1 MQRKRLCTDASRYG
15 LGVALLQFEGED
27 KGWLPVGFASR
38 KMKGAEPRYT
48 TTEKECLAVVF
59 GLRKFRHLLH
69 GEDFEVVTDHIALTW
84 LLSLREPKER
94 LARWIVQ
101 IQTFGFEVLYKR
113 GDGELMAV
121 PDALSRDTM
130 DSDVALCHRCL
141 EVVQAVVEDAEVVE
155 RGTMLEADEVRA
167 AQERQYGADGAG
179 IEGEDCLKDEDG
191 VWCQVFGENDV
202 RVIVPTELRE
212 KVLQKVHGSKA
223 RGHWGVLRTAAMVR
237 TKYYW
242 KGWAADVESAV
253 AKCMPCEMVR
263 LKKPGRQ
270 GRMMKYHPSRR
281 FELVAVDILE
291 MTPVTRRGNR
301 KILVMGDMFSRFI
314 VAVAMKDEKAET
326 VARILFEKWITIFG
340 PPEYLLSARGRN
352 FTSELIENLC
362 KNIGTKKISTS
373 AYHPQTNGFIE
384 RENIGTKKISTSAYH
399 PQTNGFIERYN

>member
-84 LLSLREPKER
+84 LLSLRKPKER
-94 LARWIVQ
+94 LPRWIVE
-101 IQTFGFEVLYKR
+101 IQTFGFEILYKR

-130 DSDVALCHRCL
+130 DSDLALCHRCL
-141 EVVQAVVEDAEVVE
+141 EVVQTVVEDAELVE

-191 VWCQVFGENDV
+191 VWRRVFGENDV
-202 RVIVPTELRE
+202 RVIMPTELRE
-212 KVLQKVHGSKA
+212 KVLQKLHGSKA
-223 RGHWGVLRTAAMVR
+223 SGHWCVLRTAAMVR

-242 KGWAADVESAV
+242 KGRAADVEAAV
-253 AKCMPCEMVR
+253 AKCMACEMVR

-314 VAVAMKDEKAET
+314 MAVAMKDEKAET
-326 VARILFEKWITIFG
+326 VARILFKKWITIFG
-340 PPEYLLSARGRN
+340 PPEYLLSDRGRN
-352 FTSELIENLC
+352 FTGELIENLC
-362 KNIGTKKISTS
+362 KNIGTKTISTS
-373 AYHPQTNGFIE
+373 AYHPQINGLL
-384 RENIGTKKISTSAYH
+384 NGTIR
-399 PQTNGFIERYN
+399 RYARS